1 MIVRELLT
9 RIGYKVDRRSEQRA
23 ALSFDKLKNAAGKLG
38 LALGAGAVAIGFKR
52 MVEAASDVE
61 ETMNVVTTAFE
72 DQTDSVLR
80 WAKESGEASGRSQ
93 YAMREYAATLGAV
106 VGPTLGSAE
115 ATADLSTNMAQ
126 LAVDLGSFFNAT
138 DDEALQALRAGLI
151 GQAEP
156 LLRFGVAM
164 NVAALDA
171 FALEK
176 GLGKTTKQMSQAEKI
191 QLRYKFILDQTT
203 KAQGDAA
210 KTADSYANLTKRLQ
224 GNLQDLQVSIG
235 KEFIPAAS
243 GAVKTLSDLAKTMKE
258 PLALAVRAMV
268 NAFKFAG
275 AIVIGLVEAF
285 RNLSGAMKVAVGL
298 ALFFAAAFFAPW
310 LVGFLLLA
318 AAIGGVIIILD
329 DLWAAATKGE
339 GVFAGLFAEFKLLA
353 EQNDSYVTAT
363 RLSLQTALDYWI
375 QYFTGVEHG
384 SWRIGEAIRG
394 AFRDA
399 GTFIFDIVGSWGSYL
414 GTFARDAIVR
424 FAEVRQGIGEAIRGA
439 GTFIF
444 DIVGAWG
451 SYLGTFARDAIVR
464 FAEVRQGIGEAI
476 DAFIELINKLNTA
489 ISKFLE
495 FFTEK
500 IDAALGVAKDFFG
513 VIGDL
518 DKFFGLTGP
527 EAIQVPG
534 SPAAARA
541 RGEVNSQQSI
551 EINVNAPGADGP
563 AIAGAVAPAV
573 GRAAADGNRRTAQQL
588 LLGGATP

>member
-52 MVEAASDVE
+52 MVDAASDVE

-72 DQTDSVLR
+72 DQADSVLR

-138 DDEALQALRAGLI
+138 DDDALQALRAGLI
-151 GQAEP
+151 GSSEP
-156 LLRFGVAM
+156 MLRFGVDM
-164 NVAALDA
+164 RTAALDA
-171 FALEK
+171 FALRE
-176 GLGKTTKQMSQAEKI
+176 GMGKTMKQMSSQEQI
-191 QLRYKFILDQTT
+191 LLRYRFILDQTK

-210 KTADSYANLTKRLQ
+210 KTADSYANLIKRLQ

-243 GAVKTLSDLAKTMKE
+243 DAVKTLSDLAKTMKE
-258 PLALAVRAMV
+258 PLALAARAMV
-268 NAFKFAG
+268 NAFKFAR
-275 AIVIGLVEAF
+275 AVVIGLVEWYSK
-285 RNLSGAMKVAVGL
+285 LSGAMKVAVGL
-298 ALFFAAAFFAPW
+298 ALFFAAAFFTPW
-310 LVGFLLLA
+310 LVGFLLLV
-318 AAIGGVIIILD
+318 AAIGGVIVILD

-375 QYFTGVEHG
+375 HYFTGVEHG

-394 AFRDA
+394 AFRSA
-399 GTFIFDIVGSWGSYL
+399 GTFIFDILGLWGSYL

-424 FAEVRQGIGEAIRGA
+424 FGEI
-439 GTFIF
+439 
-444 DIVGAWG
+444 
-451 SYLGTFARDAIVR
+451 S
-464 FAEVRQGIGEAI
+464 QGIGEAI
-476 DAFIELINKLNTA
+476 DAIIEWIGKLGTAIADYVTGKIDALIELIGKLGTA
-489 ISKFLE
+489 ISE

-551 EINVNAPGADGP
+551 EININAPGADGS